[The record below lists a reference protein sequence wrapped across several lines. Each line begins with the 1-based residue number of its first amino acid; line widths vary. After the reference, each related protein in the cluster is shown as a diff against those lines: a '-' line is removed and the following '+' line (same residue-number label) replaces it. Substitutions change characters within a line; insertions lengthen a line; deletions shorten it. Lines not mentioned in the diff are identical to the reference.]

1 MVKVAMLPL
10 FKRKDGAME
19 TTKERKLDK
28 LHEQNLRVLERSRD
42 KLLVEKNTYLQKIK
56 EIDRLSVDRYEPLF
70 IYSAD
75 GTRSGQAAAALRA
88 MGYVNAENIGALRD
102 YTGPLEGG
110 RGRAR

>member
-1 MVKVAMLPL
+1 MFRFLFCSSIDDNVEKFRRTPIARLLDVRASEEYAAVRIPGSVNLPL
-10 FKRKDGAME
+10 E
-19 TTKERKLDK
+19 
-28 LHEQNLRVLERSRD
+28 
-42 KLLVEKNTYLQKIK
+42 KIK

-75 GTRSGQAAAALRA
+75 GTQSGQAAALRA

-110 RGRAR
+110 RGRVR

>member
-1 MVKVAMLPL
+1 MFRFLFCSSIDDNVEKFRRTPIARLLDVRASEEYAAVRIPGSVNLPL
-10 FKRKDGAME
+10 E
-19 TTKERKLDK
+19 
-28 LHEQNLRVLERSRD
+28 
-42 KLLVEKNTYLQKIK
+42 KIK
-56 EIDRLSVDRYEPLF
+56 EIDRLSADRYELF